1 MNGLI
6 VAYDYKTEFHD
17 AVTDLIAE
25 NITDRGE
32 RMAAVHALT
41 DAYIDSVG
49 IAPDSLELERLSDY
63 ILREE
68 LTDKRRNKVQDEE
81 YPFLSESQLN
91 RRRDHE
97 YSLSLAETYDLAGV
111 NQAKP
116 ERRRRTARE
125 ERFIDRAARRKNRA
139 RNAQYRR
146 DTSPGPVV
154 GVVSASFTQ
163 CVGIGAQWK
172 VLSAREEVVT
182 EAEEVAELTAA

>member
-1 MNGLI
+1 MKP
-6 VAYDYKTEFHD
+6 AFDYKAEFHD

-25 NITDRGE
+25 NIADRGE

-41 DAYIDSVG
+41 EAYIDSVG
-49 IAPDSLELERLSDY
+49 VAPDSAELERLTNY

-68 LTDKRRNKVQDEE
+68 LTDKRRNKMQTEE
-81 YPFLSESQLN
+81 YPFMSETQLN

-97 YSLSLAETYDLAGV
+97 YSLSLAESYDLTGV
-111 NQAKP
+111 NRAKP

-154 GVVSASFTQ
+154 DGASASFTQ
-163 CVGIGAQWK
+163 CAGIGAKWRAFAM
-172 VLSAREEVVT
+172 SGREEIVEET
-182 EAEEVAELTAA
+182 ELELIAA

>member
-1 MNGLI
+1 MNVI
-6 VAYDYKTEFHD
+6 YDYKAEFHD

-25 NITDRGE
+25 DIADRGE

-41 DAYIDSVG
+41 EAYIDSVG
-49 IAPDSLELERLSDY
+49 VAPDSAELERLTDY

-81 YPFLSESQLN
+81 YPFLSESQLG

-111 NQAKP
+111 NRAKP
-116 ERRRRTARE
+116 ERRHRTARE

-139 RNAQYRR
+139 RMAQYRR

-154 GVVSASFTQ
+154 EGASMPFTQ
-163 CVGIGAQWK
+163 CVGIGAKWRAIT
-172 VLSAREEVVT
+172 LTGREEIV
-182 EAEEVAELTAA
+182 ESAELPIAAAA